1 MAENIGIDFSSSGS
15 VLTLPQLEDLRRKR
29 GECLNCGQ
37 MCYRKKLF
45 KTTPLT
51 IHGSVLN
58 GRCLKCKPLD
68 VTSKDAVLPAVSRPA
83 TERDMARFERSRS
96 SLRLQGPGVGGGPL
110 GLGGPISGG
119 GRGGGAP
126 IVNGNMRR
134 TQSAT
139 PTSHPTMNGSTN
151 NSNGSNS
158 MERAQSHASLG
169 GASLGTA
176 GTAPARMAGHSS
188 RSPVPSRIPQSVHE
202 ETRSTRSADDDF
214 DAPRGGSSKRRNR
227 TGGVNRS
234 LSMHDGSPRSAD
246 FRPETES
253 VRSISSKHSSR
264 STPGMSPE
272 TTQSAGPPPILEH
285 MAHGMPLDRGPFP
298 DIVEGDEGRKPAA
311 PAAASDLHSAMVGS
325 MAARQIAANYRSRKQ
340 RKQAEEAAA
349 AAAPES
355 APDFND
361 YSQTLSPE
369 AEPHQRL
376 GTTGSNQ
383 STGTESW
390 KTDEWKT
397 DEDDINLYAE
407 PFHGVLNRGGQFKF
421 DEPGLMPLNS
431 EGPGADPN
439 AAHAP
444 PFSTMNAESNRTMS
458 SMSSVEEE
466 SGTGNTGNGHRQLS
480 WKPAAEFSMKKR
492 AADLFEDDDDLS
504 IDSDTG
510 SARSKEKDMF
520 DTRSNLS
527 SRSGRPGSSGGRH
540 AMSEQRAIENLSAAS
555 KNYIEIL
562 SIMRELP
569 RSSLVQQEGLK
580 HISNLHLTDSEYT
593 ELMEIGALDTVVH
606 AMKMHADSA
615 EVQNCACRAIWNL
628 SATPQNQI
636 SLVQAGALDRILDA
650 MERFAV
656 EAELQEKALAALSN
670 LGAAAENQ
678 VAILQNGTIQKIVEA
693 MNNHSEDG
701 PVQSKACSALT
712 NFASYD
718 SPLKRQIMALGGGGA
733 VVISMIMHPED
744 IDLQEKALR
753 ALRNIC
759 ANSDE
764 NKVEVANVGGI
775 DAVISAMQ
783 VHRDEPGVQEA
794 GAWTL
799 SNLAVNPENKAVIGD
814 SGGIDV
820 VIRAMWVHSDNGGVQ
835 EWCCRAL
842 WTLSVDAQ
850 NRQVM
855 MEVGGISAVV
865 NAMQAHA
872 DAATVQEKGC
882 GVLSNLAATDDS
894 SKVRIVEE
902 EALDAIIM
910 AMVLHS
916 ENRSVQDRACSVL
929 KRLAIGPNLKPMQA
943 ANVGELVRQ
952 ASRRFPDKCGEKARS
967 ILAIL

>member
-1 MAENIGIDFSSSGS
+1 MSKSQLAE
-15 VLTLPQLEDLRRKR
+15 QRRKR
-29 GECLNCGQ
+29 GECLTCGLKL
-37 MCYRKKLF
+37 YTKKIF
-45 KTTPLT
+45 KLIPLT
-51 IHGSVLN
+51 VHGSVLN

-68 VTSKDAVLPAVSRPA
+68 ATSKDSILPAVSRPA
-83 TERDMARFERSRS
+83 TARDLARFTRSQS
-96 SLRLQGPGVGGGPL
+96 SLRLQGPGVGGGS
-110 GLGGPISGG
+110 SGG
-119 GRGGGAP
+119 GLLGSGDHVRRTLSASASSP
-126 IVNGNMRR
+126 VSHQQNKLQLNGN
-134 TQSAT
+134 
-139 PTSHPTMNGSTN
+139 N
-151 NSNGSNS
+151 NNNNNN
-158 MERAQSHASLG
+158 MERAQSNASLG
-169 GASLGTA
+169 GASLATT
-176 GTAPARMAGHSS
+176 GTAPANMGGYSS
-188 RSPVPSRIPQSVHE
+188 RKNSPVPNNAPSIRIPQSVHE
-202 ETRSTRSADDDF
+202 ETRSTRSADDDLE
-214 DAPRGGSSKRRNR
+214 APRGSSGHKRRSR
-227 TGGVNRS
+227 ARGVTSRS
-234 LSMHDGSPRSAD
+234 MSMNETSPRPLAAAELGS
-246 FRPETES
+246 ES
-253 VRSISSKHSSR
+253 VRSLPNRGQCPIS
-264 STPGMSPE
+264 
-272 TTQSAGPPPILEH
+272 EH
-285 MAHGMPLDRGPFP
+285 MPNRMPLNEDPFP
-298 DIVEGDEGRKPAA
+298 DIDEGDEPERKPYMQDPMHEAV
-311 PAAASDLHSAMVGS
+311 VGG
-325 MAARQIAANYRSRKQ
+325 MAARQIAANFRSRKK
-340 RKQAEEAAA
+340 READAAE
-349 AAAPES
+349 AAPES
-355 APDFND
+355 APDEFQD
-361 YSQTLSPE
+361 YSQTLSRE
-369 AEPHQRL
+369 AAPHERL
-376 GTTGSNQ
+376 GTGTASSQ
-383 STGTESW
+383 SMGTESW

-397 DEDDINLYAE
+397 DEDDINQYAE
-407 PFHGVLNRGGQFKF
+407 PFHGILNRGGQFKF
-421 DEPGLMPLNS
+421 DETLMPLNAGS
-431 EGPGADPN
+431 PGGD
-439 AAHAP
+439 AAHPP

-458 SMSSVEEE
+458 SMSSIEEE
-466 SGTGNTGNGHRQLS
+466 AGAGNGNGHRQLS

-510 SARSKEKDMF
+510 SARSKEKMDSF
-520 DTRSNLS
+520 EGRSQS
-527 SRSGRPGSSGGRH
+527 SRSDRQGGSGRGSSSGRRGL
-540 AMSEQRAIENLSAAS
+540 SEQRAIENLSAVS
-555 KNYIEIL
+555 KNYYEIL
-562 SIMRELP
+562 AIMRKLP

-593 ELMEIGALDTVVH
+593 ELMEIGALDTVVQ
-606 AMKMHADSA
+606 AMKIHGGSA

-636 SLVQAGALDRILDA
+636 RLVEEGALDCILDA
-650 MERFAV
+650 MDRFAT

-670 LGAAAENQ
+670 LGAASENQ
-678 VAILQNGTIQKIVEA
+678 IAIMQTGTIEKIVEA
-693 MNNHSEDG
+693 MNRHSEDG

-718 SPLKRQIMALGGGGA
+718 SPLKRQIMELGGGGA

-759 ANSDE
+759 ANNDE

-850 NRQVM
+850 NRLVM

-882 GVLSNLAATDDS
+882 GVLSNLAATDDE

-910 AMVLHS
+910 AMVLHA
-916 ENRSVQDRACSVL
+916 ENRAVQDRACSVL
-929 KRLAIGPNLKPMQA
+929 KRLAIGPNIKPMQA
-943 ANVGELVRQ
+943 ANVGELVRE
-952 ASRRFPDKCGEKARS
+952 AMRKFPDKCGEKARN
-967 ILAIL
+967 ILAVL